1 MQNAD
6 IYTLFLIIAVSLL
19 VAIPASIYLIRIQ
32 TKQRTSIYDLM
43 IESQSETAYLFS
55 DNTLIDAT
63 PDARQRLR
71 PAQKNVTDLQRLIAT
86 FSDQFSSL
94 NNDLLALGGEG
105 SLTILPDN
113 PDENIQI
120 QAEWWNGLSRIIVV
134 DTAKKD
140 FPIIDTNKINALEDE
155 LEILRQTAKLSPYLV
170 WLEDRVGKII
180 WANAAYI
187 SLAEDLSFKNKKGGW
202 PPPKLFTLPRQ
213 ANSSPNPETI
223 RVSLKSQRLD
233 ALIWFELSCK
243 KINESMLCFAVPA
256 DEAVQAEASLKGFIQ
271 TLTKT
276 FAHLSVGL
284 AIFDR
289 NRKLVLFNPALTDL
303 IRLPVEFL
311 SLRPTLFAFL
321 DRLREDQMMPEPKNY
336 KDWREKI
343 AAIEKD
349 AIDGT
354 YEETWD
360 LPGAQT
366 YRITARVHGDGAIAL
381 LFEDITAEI
390 SLTRNFRSELEI
402 GQSVLDTLEDAV
414 VVFAASGSILLS
426 NTAYTQLWG
435 VDPSS
440 TFGEMDVNDAIRS
453 WKQVCDP
460 TDLWARLLNFIGGSG
475 GREEWYGDAV
485 LDDGRP
491 LACRFSP
498 LSGGTTLVQFR
509 ILPAISKRGKK
520 TTSIHKSSAGL

>member
-6 IYTLFLIIAVSLL
+6 IYTIILILAVSLV
-19 VAIPASIYLIRIQ
+19 VAIPAVFLQIRAQ
-32 TKQRTSIYDLM
+32 TKQRRSIYDLM

-55 DNTLIDAT
+55 DNTLVDAT
-63 PDARQRLR
+63 PDARKLLG
-71 PAQKNVTDLQRLIAT
+71 PTKTGVSDLQRLIST
-86 FSDQFSSL
+86 FSNKFSSL
-94 NNDLLALGGEG
+94 DDDLTALGGEG

-120 QAEWWNGLSRIIVV
+120 QAEWWNGLSRIVLV
-134 DTAKKD
+134 DTAEKEL
-140 FPIIDTNKINALEDE
+140 PTIDTHKISALEDE
-155 LEILRQTAKLSPYLV
+155 LEILRQTTKLSPYLV
-170 WLEDRVGKII
+170 WLEDDIGKIS

-187 SLAEDLSFKNKKGGW
+187 SLAESLSFKNKKGGW
-202 PPPKLFTLPRQ
+202 PPPKLFTLPQ
-213 ANSSPNPETI
+213 PANSGAHPETI
-223 RVSLKSQRLD
+223 RVSIKSQRLD
-233 ALIWFELSCK
+233 KLLWFDLSCK
-243 KINESMLCFAVPA
+243 MINKSMLYFAVPA
-256 DEAVQAEASLKGFIQ
+256 DDAVQAEASLKGFIQ

-284 AIFDR
+284 AIFDKD
-289 NRKLVLFNPALTDL
+289 RKLVLFNPALTDL

-336 KDWREKI
+336 KDWRGKI

-349 AIDGT
+349 ALDGT
-354 YEETWD
+354 YEEVWE

-366 YRITARVHGDGAIAL
+366 YRITARAHNDGAIAL

-390 SLTRNFRSELEI
+390 SLTRSFRSELEI
-402 GQSVLDTLEDAV
+402 GQSVLDTMEDAV

-426 NTAYTQLWG
+426 NTAYTRLWG
-435 VDPSS
+435 VDPES
-440 TFGEMDVNDAIRS
+440 TFGEMSVSDAIIS
-453 WKQVCDP
+453 WKEVCDP
-460 TDLWARLLNFIGGSG
+460 TDLWGRLLAFIGGSV
-475 GREEWYGDAV
+475 GREEWYGDAM

-498 LSGGTTLVQFR
+498 LSGGATLVQFR
-509 ILPAISKRGKK
+509 ILPSIANPAKK
-520 TTSIHKSSAGL
+520 LRNTKKSSAKI